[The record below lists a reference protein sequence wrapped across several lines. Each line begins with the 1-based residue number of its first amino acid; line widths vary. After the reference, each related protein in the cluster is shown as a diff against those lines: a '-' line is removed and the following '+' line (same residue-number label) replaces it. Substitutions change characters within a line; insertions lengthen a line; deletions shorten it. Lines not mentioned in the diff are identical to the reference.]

1 MSNKEKLLKAVLSIM
16 KEKSLANTTEKDCNE
31 KEREENKLF
40 WCIYEL
46 FVKRVL
52 MDSVCE
58 TKSIKFNG
66 WIDKADDKL
75 IMYDRRWQI
84 CCFVNRVQG
93 VEFSTVIEETLEI
106 FKSVNGFVTDFY
118 GNDSDGYAISITG
131 SIRGRN

>member
-1 MSNKEKLLKAVLSIM
+1 MSNKEELLKAVLSIM
-16 KEKSLANTTEKDCNE
+16 EEKSLANTTKKDGNE

-40 WCIYEL
+40 FCIYEL

-58 TKSIKFNG
+58 TKSIKFKG
-66 WIDKADDKL
+66 WINKTDDKL
-75 IMYDRRWQI
+75 IMYDERCQI

-93 VEFSTVIEETLEI
+93 VEFSTVIKETLEI
-106 FKSVNGFVTDFY
+106 FEGVDGFVTGFD
-118 GNDSDGYAISITG
+118 GNDSNGYAISITG